1 MVTSVQSGLGA
12 LKVTITSKRE
22 QFKLELFANE
32 ARKTDTLSQ
41 NWFNPGAV
49 LIGFSVLARQ
59 ETEILL
65 EQGILAWGFVAPQSS
80 FELTL
85 LRGGFTTRNKSAPM
99 IDPK

>member
-12 LKVTITSKRE
+12 LKVTIISKRE
-22 QFKLELFANE
+22 QFKLEFFANE
-32 ARKTDTLSQ
+32 ARRTDTLSQ
-41 NWFNPGAV
+41 SWFNPGAV

-65 EQGILAWGFVAPQSS
+65 EQGILAWGFVAPHSS

-85 LRGGFTTRNKSAPM
+85 LRGGFTTRNNQHP
-99 IDPK
+99 